1 MNWIL
6 KVIPESILEALGW
19 TFIDSLWQGLFIS
32 ATILVFILLFRIKS
46 ANAKYWLQVIGMVL
60 IFAGALA
67 SFVYHSNTAQNVN
80 PEHAVSGDYS
90 LQLFSYISQSK
101 GLTASYQHWE
111 SAIEPFFPWLVS
123 FWMLGAI
130 VFTFR
135 LIGGFYYV
143 QRLKTMAIP
152 INDGMWLSKFEKLK
166 QRIGIDKAIL
176 FLESTRINVPMVA
189 GHLKPILLVPI
200 GMFTNLS
207 SHQVE
212 ALLLHE
218 LSHIKRHDY
227 LVNIIQ
233 SVLEVVLFFNPA
245 VWYISAQVRKE
256 REHCCDDMALFCGVN
271 SLEYV
276 RALTSIQE
284 EIINKNSI
292 AMALANNN
300 NQLLLRIKRLL
311 GRVDTSQSYSWH
323 RLFIIVLLT
332 AGLFSFSWFTNS
344 EHNTQSKE
352 NEMAKASVFKFD
364 DPVPLSGIKLIQTDT
379 IVTGS
384 EEKNTNEDEK
394 HNVWRDKEGN
404 VIEYSEEYSYDG
416 DYDIDFDVPDIDV
429 SAIISDLAELAELS
443 TMSEIDVMID
453 NVFEDLDIDVLESFE
468 FQLSDTIPIDE
479 SQEEAIRE
487 QVEREMKRVFEEHR
501 RTMKEMRISMDHL
514 HSMNFDKMNKTSK
527 KSHQEKMEKMQH
539 RMHLLQKEMK
549 NNQNHRM
556 EKREKFMKERE
567 HHVMKREEFS
577 LREAEDQIKK
587 AELEIALQQEKIK
600 ELEKNMKAY
609 EKELV
614 KELRKDG
621 YLKANE
627 DLNNFS
633 IHGSERMEVNGKSI
647 EEEHIQKYE
656 DLRKKYLDNE

>member
-6 KVIPESILEALGW
+6 EVIPESILEALGW

-46 ANAKYWLQVIGMVL
+46 ANTKYWLQVIGMVL

-80 PEHAVSGDYS
+80 PEQAVSGDYS

-101 GLTASYQHWE
+101 GLTASYQHWVN
-111 SAIEPFFPWLVS
+111 AIEPFFPWLVS

-143 QRLKTMAIP
+143 QRLKAMAIP

-176 FLESTRINVPMVA
+176 FLESSRINVPMVA
-189 GHLKPILLVPI
+189 GHLKPILLIPI
-200 GMFTNLS
+200 GILTNMS
-207 SHQVE
+207 PNQVE

-218 LSHIKRHDY
+218 LSHIQRHDY

-245 VWYISAQVRKE
+245 VWYISAQLRKE
-256 REHCCDDMALFCGVN
+256 REHCCDDMALSCGVN

-276 RALTSIQE
+276 RALTTIQE
-284 EIINKNSI
+284 QIINKNSI

-332 AGLFSFSWFTNS
+332 AGLFGFSWITNS
-344 EHNTQSKE
+344 ERNEQSNE
-352 NEMAKASVFKFD
+352 NEIAKASIFKFD
-364 DPVPLSGIKLIQTDT
+364 HLKALPGIYPFEADT

-384 EEKNTNEDEK
+384 EDESINEDEK
-394 HNVWRDKEGN
+394 HDVWRDKEGN
-404 VIEYSEEYSYDG
+404 VIEYTDEYADSYDF
-416 DYDIDFDVPDIDV
+416 DIDVVIPDIDV
-429 SAIISDLAELAELS
+429 PTIIFDLPELAELS
-443 TMSEIDVMID
+443 VVPDVNVIIDE
-453 NVFEDLDIDVLESFE
+453 VFERMEEDFMQSFD
-468 FQLSDTIPIDE
+468 FHWSDTIPLDE
-479 SQEEAIRE
+479 SREVEIRE
-487 QVEREMKRVFEEHR
+487 QVEREMKQVFEEHHKV
-501 RTMKEMRISMDHL
+501 MKEMRKSMDHL
-514 HSMNFDKMNKTSK
+514 HSMNFDKMNKEK
-527 KSHQEKMEKMQH
+527 RKANQERMEKMQN
-539 RMHLLQKEMK
+539 RMHLLQREME
-549 NNQNHRM
+549 NDQRHRM
-556 EKREKFMKERE
+556 EKREKFMRERE
-567 HHVMKREEFS
+567 FRTHRQEFS
-577 LREAEDQIKK
+577 LREAEDHIKK
-587 AELEIALQQEKIK
+587 AEQEIALQQEKIK
-600 ELEKNMKAY
+600 ELEKNIKSY

-614 KELRKDG
+614 QELRKDG
-621 YLKANE
+621 YLKNNE

-633 IHGSERMEVNGKSI
+633 IHGNDRMEVNGKPI
-647 EEEHIQKYE
+647 KEEHIKKYE
-656 DLRKKYLDNE
+656 DLRRKYLDNE